1 MELDELTKGLA
12 TIAGMSGASLA
23 ITELIKRA
31 TGLSG
36 RGVIL
41 CSALVSIGLAFAVWQ
56 AGMFPAGTSVLLVFL
71 SGVYVAQAA
80 TGHYE
85 TVKTRRDN

>member
-1 MELDELTKGLA
+1 MELNELSKALT
-12 TIAGMSGASLA
+12 TVAGMSGASLA

-31 TGLSG
+31 TGLAG

-41 CSALVSIGLAFAVWQ
+41 CSAVVSIGLAFAVWQ
-56 AGMFPAGTSVLLVFL
+56 AGLFPADTSVLLVFL
-71 SGVYVAQAA
+71 SGIYAAQAS

-85 TVKTRRDN
+85 TVKTRRDE

>member
-12 TIAGMSGASLA
+12 TIAGMSSASLA

-36 RGVIL
+36 RGVII

-71 SGVYVAQAA
+71 SGVYAAQAS

-85 TVKTRRDN
+85 TVKTRREN

>member
-23 ITELIKRA
+23 ITELVKRA
-31 TGLSG
+31 TGLAG

-41 CSALVSIGLAFAVWQ
+41 CSALVSIALAFAVWQ
-56 AGMFPAGTSVLLVFL
+56 AGLFPAGTSVLLVFL
-71 SGVYVAQAA
+71 SGVYAAQAS
-80 TGHYE
+80 TGYYE
-85 TVKTRRDN
+85 TVKARRDE